1 VKEEKLLAI
10 GEAHLAFIPIEVHE
24 SLKASEQFIREPG
37 GSPVNVAVAAS
48 KLGVRTEYVGR
59 LGKDP
64 FGDYIT
70 KLLPTYG
77 VGTRYLSQ
85 TDLAP
90 THVFF
95 RSQANDGERFLP
107 QSSTADGKLRPDDLN
122 KDWINRGDV
131 IYFSSKPLIQNLSK
145 GAIEKAVN
153 IAGEKGG
160 IVAFAPQL
168 KLDEWPN
175 KILARETVLQSIP
188 YAHLLIVSEKEL
200 KFFSGKEDEYLA
212 IKKLFGGKIK
222 CMIILRG
229 HNGITYVTERDKG
242 NIRFTMKEVID
253 PTGMDDAFIGYL
265 LSDLLQHQVTPDQL
279 SNYFK
284 DTFGLEERLE
294 KALMYRYLNAQKRG
308 ALTAMADGLNSSAAI
323 T

>member
-1 VKEEKLLAI
+1 VTEEKLLAI
-10 GEAHLAFIPIEVHE
+10 GEAHLAFVPIKAHE
-24 SLKASEQFIREPG
+24 TLKTSEQFIREAG

-48 KLGVRTEYVGR
+48 KLGVRTEYAGK

-64 FGDYIT
+64 FGDYISE
-70 KLLPTYG
+70 LLPTYG

-85 TDLAP
+85 THLAP

-95 RSQANDGERFLP
+95 RPQANDGERFLP
-107 QSSTADGKLRPDDLN
+107 QSSTADGLLRPDDLN

-131 IYFSSKPLIQNLSK
+131 VYFSSKPFTQNLSK

-160 IVAFAPQL
+160 TVAFAPQL

-175 KILARETVLQSIP
+175 EILARETILQSIP
-188 YAHLLIVSEKEL
+188 YAHMLIVSEKEL

-212 IKKLFGGKIK
+212 IKKLFGGKTK

-242 NIRFTMKEVID
+242 NIRYTMKEVVD
-253 PTGMDDAFIGYL
+253 TTGMDDAFIGYL
-265 LSDLLQHQVTPDQL
+265 LSDLLQQQVTPNQL
-279 SNYFK
+279 SSYFK
-284 DTFGLEERLE
+284 DIFSLEDRLE
-294 KALMYRYLNAQKRG
+294 KALKYRYLNAQKRG
-308 ALTAMADGLNSSAAI
+308 GLTAMAEA
-323 T
+323 